1 MFCWR
6 IFQQMFAEVRCLGSG
21 AMTFRCGDRPV
32 GTQGV
37 QQQPPSNHAL
47 KTPPG
52 LALPVVRTAR
62 LHRQT
67 TGRQVTTQP
76 SGPCSCP
83 RLQCLQHILVSP
95 TTINLYKTLGIGKLT
110 NSFIQWERGGQMKAH
125 TLLKRIKRK
134 KKKDTT
140 VRLLGTSHSLS

>member
-1 MFCWR
+1 
-6 IFQQMFAEVRCLGSG
+6 
-21 AMTFRCGDRPV
+21 MTFLCGDRPM

-62 LHRQT
+62 LHGQT

-83 RLQCLQHILVSP
+83 RLRRLQPTLDSP
-95 TTINLYKTLGIGKLT
+95 TTINLHETLGIGKLT
-110 NSFIQWERGGQMKAH
+110 NPFI
-125 TLLKRIKRK
+125 
-134 KKKDTT
+134 
-140 VRLLGTSHSLS
+140 